1 MKGSAPTLRIR
12 KSVQRENMTRRRL
25 LIYSLLALTVILA
38 AAIVFIATFDANRYL
53 IYIEEALSE
62 RIDRP
67 VHIGHIETTLL
78 PEPVVVFSDMQVGST
93 QDEFIF
99 RTDRLTL
106 KPKSKRLMV
115 GELHFREIIAESP
128 QLLATIETECREEK
142 SPEADERQPPDFTI
156 DRLRIN
162 NASWRVTVKRE
173 PDFQRSYSG
182 NRFSLDASG
191 IAPARVEEFT
201 AKGILT
207 QGEDSAEASLG
218 GHLLPEGEGR
228 SHEDIALHID
238 TAPLGD
244 DFLALLPLPGRTLS
258 GPAALTFDLHTTA
271 SAALEVTMR
280 LEGKQISLQKTTTGQ
295 SLWSS
300 DAISVAASLY
310 FDEDRLQLRNVSA
323 KAGDISLNGGLLARQ
338 SIHGVLFEAAVE
350 NAALPLSLVRSGK
363 FTDRRMLHLDDGEL
377 ELLLDEACLPGLE
390 DGTPAENTPPPDVL
404 KLVGTG
410 RIERQN
416 GKNIRA
422 EVIPLRFSST
432 VSNISSDEPNID
444 ATIDTTLNEEN
455 LPDVIEKFETD
466 RLQIGGESEAHL
478 HLTGSPETIR
488 FNLEADLT
496 GLILKSEQLLSKEQG
511 DAGHLEIQGQR
522 QGESWNITAG
532 TLDLPQIRA
541 NLETEDLQ
549 IGGATGLLMHLRG
562 EPANIHFTAESDL
575 AGLTVNAGKF
585 FSKEKGEAGKL
596 KLQGQRRG
604 ERWDIDAATLNLP
617 PFNVNAEG
625 RLSMQDNDLSYD
637 LSLTLARFDIAEA
650 YSLVPILDQIG
661 LYGEVDGRA
670 RLTPDGRAGTFE
682 LYHVGLPLP
691 GKLAELSQ
699 LSGAVNLKDR
709 RLEAPGLRALLGES
723 VLDLSVAVEDL
734 SSPRL
739 DIHGECP
746 SLRANDLIFPNR
758 QAFLRDVEADFV
770 ISRDGVHLVDGRTR
784 LDGGTVAQVEGT
796 ISPFS
801 SPDVMLA
808 VDAEYGNI
816 DEVIALFRRPQG
828 EKNSRGKKKKG
839 AIGEVLVDIS
849 ASEGRFHSLEFT
861 DAEGFL
867 TIREGRMTIHPLSF
881 HSTNGYFSG
890 MVLRDSSGE
899 PPSRLKI
906 SGHLEDFNAADLYKQ
921 QLKHKGMITGNL
933 RGDFFLEGIEGKE
946 RFLKSSR
953 GSFNVVIDGGV
964 LLRFKVLSKI
974 LSILNVSQIFNFRL
988 PDTSSRGMPYDK
1000 LAATV
1005 QLREGI
1011 LETDD
1016 LFIDSEAMDM
1026 TAVGSMN
1033 LLDKRL
1039 DLIIGVKPL
1048 QTVDKII
1055 TKIPIAGWLLTGEEK
1070 ALITTHFEV
1079 SGTTDDPK
1087 VRPIPI
1093 SSVSDKAK
1101 GIFRRIFDL
1110 PEKLIE
1116 DVEDIFD

>member
-1 MKGSAPTLRIR
+1 
-12 KSVQRENMTRRRL
+12 MTRRRL
-25 LIYSLLALTVILA
+25 VIYSLLALAVILA

-53 IYIEEALSE
+53 SYIEGALSE
-62 RIDRP
+62 KIDHP
-67 VHIGHIETTLL
+67 VRIGHIETTLL
-78 PEPVVVFSDMQVGST
+78 PEPVVVISDLQVGGA
-93 QDEFIF
+93 QDEFTF
-99 RTDRLTL
+99 RADRLTL
-106 KPKSKRLMV
+106 KPKSKRLVV
-115 GELHFREIIAESP
+115 GKLHFREIIAESP
-128 QLLATIETECREEK
+128 RLLATVETECREEK
-142 SPEADERQPPDFTI
+142 PPEGDESQPPDFTI
-156 DRLRIN
+156 DSLRIN

-182 NRFSLDASG
+182 SRFSVDASG

-201 AKGILT
+201 AKGVLT

-228 SHEDIALHID
+228 NHADIALHLD

-244 DFLALLPLPGRTLS
+244 EFLALLPLPGRTLH

-280 LEGKQISLQKTTTGQ
+280 LEGEQISLQKTTTGQ

-310 FDEDRLQLRNVSA
+310 FDEDRLQLRNVVA
-323 KAGDISLNGGLLARQ
+323 KAGDISLNGSLLARQ
-338 SIHGVLFEAAVE
+338 SVQGVLFKAAVE
-350 NAALPLSLVRSGK
+350 DAALPLSLARAGK

-390 DGTPAENTPPPDVL
+390 DGAPAENMPPPDVL
-404 KLVGTG
+404 KLAGTG

-416 GKNIRA
+416 GENIRA
-422 EVIPLRFSST
+422 EDIPLRFSST
-432 VSNISSDEPNID
+432 VSSISSDEPNID

-455 LPDVIEKFETD
+455 LFDVIEKFETD
-466 RLQIGGESEAHL
+466 RLQIGGESSAHL

-488 FNLEADLT
+488 FDLEADLT
-496 GLILKSEQLLSKEQG
+496 GLVLKSEQLLSKEQG
-511 DAGHLEIQGQR
+511 DAGHLKLQGRR
-522 QGESWNITAG
+522 QGESWNITTG
-532 TLDLPQIRA
+532 TLDLAKIRA
-541 NLETEDLQ
+541 NLKTEDLQ
-549 IGGATGLLMHLRG
+549 IGGETGLLMHLRG

-575 AGLTVNAGKF
+575 AGLTVDSGQF

-596 KLQGQRRG
+596 KFQGQRRTEG
-604 ERWDIDAATLNLP
+604 WDIDDASLNLP
-617 PFNVNAEG
+617 PFDVHAEG
-625 RLSMQDNDLSYD
+625 RLSTEDSDFSYD
-637 LSLTLARFDIAEA
+637 LSLTLAKFDIAEA
-650 YSLVPILDQIG
+650 YSLAPILDQIG
-661 LYGEVDGRA
+661 LYGEVEGRA
-670 RLTPDGRAGTFE
+670 RLTPAGRAGTFE
-682 LYHVGLPLP
+682 LHHVGLPVP
-691 GKLAELSQ
+691 GKLAEISQ

-709 RLEAPGLRALLGES
+709 RLEAPDLKALLGES

-734 SSPRL
+734 SSPRFE
-739 DIHGECP
+739 IHMECP

-770 ISRDGVHLVDGRTR
+770 ISRDGLHLVDGRTR
-784 LDGGTVAQVEGT
+784 LDGGTVAHVEGT

-828 EKNSRGKKKKG
+828 AQDSRVKRKKG

-867 TIREGRMTIHPLSF
+867 AIREGRMTIHPLSF
-881 HSTNGYFSG
+881 HSTNGYFTG
-890 MVLRDSSGE
+890 MVLRDSSAE

-906 SGHLEDFNAADLYKQ
+906 SGHLEGFDAATLYSQ

-933 RGDFFLEGIEGKE
+933 RGDFYLEGIEGKE
-946 RFLKSSR
+946 RFLKSSQ
-953 GSFNVVIDGGV
+953 GSFNILIDGGV
-964 LLRFKVLSKI
+964 LLRFKILSKI
-974 LSILNVSQIFNFRL
+974 FSILNVSQIFNFTL

-1005 QLREGI
+1005 RLRQGI
-1011 LETDD
+1011 LETDN
-1016 LFIDSEAMDM
+1016 LFIDSEAMNM

-1033 LLDKRL
+1033 LLDKSL

-1048 QTVDKII
+1048 QTVDEII

-1070 ALITTHFEV
+1070 TLITTHFEV
-1079 SGTTDDPK
+1079 AGTTDDPK

-1101 GIFRRIFDL
+1101 GIFRRLFGL
-1110 PEKLIE
+1110 PEKLIK